1 MKKHKEL
8 SSLEKVILLIDFNLL
23 QVAQYFNVWSQ
34 YPR

>member
-8 SSLEKVILLIDFNLL
+8 SSLEKVILLIYLNLF

-34 YPR
+34 YPT